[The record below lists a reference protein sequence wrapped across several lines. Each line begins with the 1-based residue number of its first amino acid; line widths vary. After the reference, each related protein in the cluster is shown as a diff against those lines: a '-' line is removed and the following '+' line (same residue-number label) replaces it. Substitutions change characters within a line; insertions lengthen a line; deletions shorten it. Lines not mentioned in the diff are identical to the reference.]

1 MIVGRRKLNRDAR
14 ARVHTIERLQ
24 GGLHAGPMQREPM
37 NLGDDEIRGYEE
49 STLRERL
56 AEQAVCLGMVLIAS
70 TAQCDPGAAVD
81 KELSGHAC
89 DALGTVVRAVRQRTS
104 R

>member
-1 MIVGRRKLNRDAR
+1 
-14 ARVHTIERLQ
+14 
-24 GGLHAGPMQREPM
+24 
-37 NLGDDEIRGYEE
+37 
-49 STLRERL
+49 
-56 AEQAVCLGMVLIAS
+56 MVLIAS